1 MAVFSST
8 MTRSVQTAVGVGKG
22 AAQYVKWK
30 ALDEIDVGICDGKDF
45 FFLFSRIFKF
55 FSGTL
60 LLEISHIIIQ
70 RNDLQRRQG
79 VHARRICGSS
89 KG

>member
-30 ALDEIDVGICDGKDF
+30 ALDEIDVGICDGKLFSF
-45 FFLFSRIFKF
+45 FFSY
-55 FSGTL
+55 S
-60 LLEISHIIIQ
+60 ISIIY
-70 RNDLQRRQG
+70 
-79 VHARRICGSS
+79 S
-89 KG
+89 KQSYSPSINP